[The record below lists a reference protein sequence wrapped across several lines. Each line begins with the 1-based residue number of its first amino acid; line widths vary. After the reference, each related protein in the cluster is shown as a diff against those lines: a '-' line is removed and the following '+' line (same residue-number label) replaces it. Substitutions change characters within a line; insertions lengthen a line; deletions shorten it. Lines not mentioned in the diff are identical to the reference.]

1 MKLNFKG
8 DINPQHL
15 GGFYFPPSVFLSYT
29 RENAWF
35 VFSEVS

>member
-8 DINPQHL
+8 EINPQHL

-29 RENAWF
+29 HESQGKCLVCF
-35 VFSEVS
+35 L